1 MTALPRW
8 ARLWITP
15 ILLVLTLAVSLVLL
29 LAAVVPLG
37 LLSVVWSPARKVLR
51 LLVFAPVVL
60 GTELVAL
67 AAAFG
72 LWLTSG
78 GTDAHYRALG
88 RCVRV
93 LVRTASKLFALH
105 PDDEIRDWPT
115 DRLRGS
121 DHALLVL
128 CRHAGP
134 GDSVILLDALINR
147 YGLRPRLVMKKS
159 MRLDPVIDVYF
170 NRLPAAFVT
179 PEDNKGGSAQRAI
192 RHLAQGVGRGDT
204 VVMFPEGGNY
214 TPRRHRR
221 AIRHLA
227 RSGHHGDAAR
237 AHRLRNVMPPRP
249 GGVLAVLDEV
259 DMDVLVVGHSGIGRI
274 HSTEDV
280 WRSLEDPK
288 PVGLKAWFVPSDEVP
303 AADQPRIGWL
313 FDIWTTVDQWVEAV
327 VGVDGDLR
335 RQTPTKYAGDD
346 DCPSPGQ
353 PPESWLTRG

>member
-1 MTALPRW
+1 MTALPRGVRRCV
-8 ARLWITP
+8 AP
-15 ILLVLTLAVSLVLL
+15 IVLVLALVVFLAVL

-37 LLSVVWSPARKVLR
+37 LLSAVWSPARKALR

-67 AAAFG
+67 VVALG
-72 LWLTSG
+72 LWLTNG
-78 GTDAHYRALG
+78 GTEAHYRALG
-88 RCVRV
+88 RCMRV
-93 LVRTASKLFALH
+93 LVRTAWRLFALD

-115 DRLRGS
+115 DRLAS
-121 DHALLVL
+121 SHHALLVL

-159 MRLDPVIDVYF
+159 MLLDPVVDVYF
-170 NRLPAAFVT
+170 NRLPAAFVS
-179 PEDNKGGSAQRAI
+179 PEDNNGGSAQRSI
-192 RHLAQGVGRGDT
+192 RRLAGDVGPGDC

-227 RSGHHGDAAR
+227 SAGHQGDAAR

-249 GGVLAVLDEV
+249 GGVHAVLDEV
-259 DMDVLVVGHSGIGRI
+259 DVDVLVIGHSGIGRI

-280 WRSLEDPK
+280 WRSLEEPK
-288 PVGLKAWFVPSDEVP
+288 PVGLKAWFIPSGEVP
-303 AADQPRIGWL
+303 TAGKRRVEWL
-313 FDIWTTVDQWVEAV
+313 FDIWTTVDQWVEAETAAH
-327 VGVDGDLR
+327 GHR
-335 RQTPTKYAGDD
+335 RAATMVSPQQE
-346 DCPSPGQ
+346 DCPKSEP
-353 PPESWLTRG
+353 STS